1 MDTIYSPIIIPSVS
15 LIEDIAP
22 IEIKQFLTAKEYC
35 EMCKKHFNSEG
46 KVDYSDGENY
56 YEDKA
61 KILDNLILIGDFKML
76 KIYCNNINV
85 CDLKSVLNLPFY
97 SSYYGNRLHTLLYH
111 TTGEEALKM
120 YVYLREKGA
129 EPFKNYYDELPYN
142 QAGTL
147 WTNLPVKYDRNPDE
161 FLETYEMIKNY
172 ELGLTQKNQVICHC
186 NYHSYHSDYGYTDD
200 GYTDDGYSD
209 GSSE

>member
-1 MDTIYSPIIIPSVS
+1 MNTIYSPIIIPSVS

-22 IEIKQFLTAKEYC
+22 IEVKQFLTAKEYC
-35 EMCKKHFNSEG
+35 EMCKKHFNSEE
-46 KVDYSDGENY
+46 KVDYSDEENY

-61 KILDNLILIGDFKML
+61 NILDNLILTGNFKMV
-76 KIYCNNINV
+76 KIYCNNFNSY
-85 CDLKSVLNLPFY
+85 DLEKILNLPTH
-97 SSYYGNRLHTLLYH
+97 SNYYGNRLHTLLYH

-120 YVYLREKGA
+120 YVYLCDKGA
-129 EPFKNYYDELPYN
+129 KPFKNYYDELPYN

-172 ELGLTQKNQVICHC
+172 ELGFKTKKQVICHC
-186 NYHSYHSDYGYTDD
+186 DYQSYHSKYSNTD
-200 GYTDDGYSD
+200 SD
-209 GSSE
+209 SSDSE